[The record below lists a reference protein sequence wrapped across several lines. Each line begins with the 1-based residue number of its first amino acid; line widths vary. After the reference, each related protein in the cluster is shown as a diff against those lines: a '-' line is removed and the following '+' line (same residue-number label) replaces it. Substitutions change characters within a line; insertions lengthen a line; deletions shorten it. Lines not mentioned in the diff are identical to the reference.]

1 MKQTRLNLIASAVA
15 IGVLAASPWAHAQ
28 SVDAETVVIGLP
40 QDITD
45 LNPLN
50 SIEIFDQTIVGQNMF
65 DMHFDMDRETFETG
79 PHVFTEWLSNESA
92 TEWTI
97 KIRDDITF
105 HNGDKLT
112 AEDVKFSI
120 EYMLSPES
128 GLSYAYEWEN
138 ITEIEVTGPYELKLR
153 SDVPTPQQITIS
165 ELFVLPKDYYQKVGA
180 EGFAEAPVGS
190 GPYKFV
196 EWKRGESLEM
206 VANEDYWG
214 GVPTIKHIIFRVLP
228 DETSRGSSYRAGELD
243 IGIDISL
250 EQFREIKA
258 MNDPAL
264 GTISVDQ
271 GRMYFILDTHR
282 APFDDVRAR
291 KAFNHAID
299 VDTIIEQL
307 MDGLPTRTAAILGPS
322 EWGHNPDL
330 VPYEYDPEKA
340 RQLLAEAGYPDGVDI
355 EFWARSGYIAID
367 QVAQAIKPYLDA
379 VGFRTKL
386 SVMNR
391 ADMQKVFE
399 DARDQMVDGV
409 PLPIVA
415 HANATGWGGNPV
427 GIGIEFYQARATC
440 DVERFNYPW
449 GGFSCHPETARLEQ
463 EALDL
468 WATDFDAAERKVM
481 EMERNTYETAGF
493 GFGWMTPRI
502 WAKDKRLNFVLTP
515 FVSLNMFHASWQ
527 Q

>member
-1 MKQTRLNLIASAVA
+1 MQQVSLKIVAATAMISA
-15 IGVLAASPWAHAQ
+15 LAATSGAHAQ
-28 SVDAETVVIGLP
+28 AVDFETVVIGLP

-65 DMHFDMDRETFETG
+65 DMHFETDRDTFDKI
-79 PHVFTEWLSNESA
+79 PHVFTEWTSNDDA
-92 TEWTI
+92 TEWTV

-128 GLSYAYEWEN
+128 GLSYAYEWDRV
-138 ITEIEVTGPYELKLR
+138 TDIEVTGPYEFKLH
-153 SDVPTPQQITIS
+153 SDVPIPAQMTIS
-165 ELFVLPKDYYQKVGA
+165 ELFVIPKDYYEEVGA
-180 EGFAEAPVGS
+180 EGFAEAPIGS

-196 EWKRGESLEM
+196 EWRRGESLEM

-214 GVPTIKHIIFRVLP
+214 GVPSIKRIIFRVLP
-228 DETSRGSSYRAGELD
+228 DETSRGSAYRAGELD
-243 IGIDISL
+243 IATDISL
-250 EQFREIKA
+250 EQYLEINA
-258 MNDPAL
+258 MDDPVL
-264 GTISVDQ
+264 GTIAVDQ
-271 GRMYFILDTHR
+271 GRIYVILDTHR
-282 APFDDVRAR
+282 PPFDDVRVR

-299 VDTIIEQL
+299 MDTIIEEL
-307 MDGLPTRTAAILGPS
+307 MGGLASRTAAILGPT

-340 RQLLAEAGYPDGVDI
+340 RQLLAEAGNPDGVDI
-355 EFWARSGYIAID
+355 QFWARTGYIAID
-367 QVAQAIKPYLDA
+367 QVAQAIKSYLDA
-379 VGFRTKL
+379 AGFRTDL

-391 ADMQKVFE
+391 ADMQKIFE
-399 DARDQMVDGV
+399 DARDQMVDNV

-415 HANATGWGGNPV
+415 EASATGWGGNPL
-427 GIGIEFYQARATC
+427 GIGIEWYQARATC
-440 DVERFNYPW
+440 DPERFNYPW
-449 GGFSCHPETARLEQ
+449 GAYSCHPETARLEE
-463 EALDL
+463 EAYEL
-468 WATDFDAAERKVM
+468 WAEDFDAAERKVM

-493 GFGWMTPRI
+493 GFGYMTPRI
-502 WAKDKRLNFVLTP
+502 WGKDKRLNFVLTP